1 MLMQFQEFDS
11 PYLDRL
17 RSGDF
22 TTEQHFFA
30 YFGELIRMK
39 AGKRLHSSIAI
50 EDVRQETFARVL
62 RSLSEERIREPER
75 LGSFV
80 NSVCNN
86 VLREQ
91 YRSACRE
98 IPTADGFADGIPDPA
113 LCGADA
119 IAQRQMQ
126 QEVRQTLDELSE
138 KDRRLMKA
146 LFLEER
152 DKDEV
157 CRDFGVDREYLRV
170 LVHRAKQSF
179 KSRYLKKTR
188 NAKAPVPF
196 ARMTSSQTRQ
206 QTHCKQTFVLID
218 ANALQQN

>member
-1 MLMQFQEFDS
+1 
-11 PYLDRL
+11 
-17 RSGDF
+17 
-22 TTEQHFFA
+22 
-30 YFGELIRMK
+30 
-39 AGKRLHSSIAI
+39 
-50 EDVRQETFARVL
+50 
-62 RSLSEERIREPER
+62 
-75 LGSFV
+75 
-80 NSVCNN
+80 
-86 VLREQ
+86 LREQ

-146 LFLEER
+146 LFLDER

-170 LVHRAKQSF
+170 LVYRAKQSF
-179 KSRYLKKTR
+179 KSRYLQR
-188 NAKAPVPF
+188 MHNAKAPAPS
-196 ARMTSSQTRQ
+196 ARMMSSPVRQ
-206 QTHCKQTFVLID
+206 RTHHEEELVFIGAET
-218 ANALQQN
+218 LQRN